1 MSRIKLKYVHQF
13 VDHRNGAAKARYYF
27 RRPGFKR
34 VPLPG
39 LPGSPEFMDVYT
51 LALAGKQGAPLLGAS
66 RTKPGSMAA
75 LIALYLASPKF
86 LAKAPGTQAA
96 YRYTLERIRIEHGD
110 KHVAD
115 LERGH
120 IEAML
125 ARKVRTPTAANFWLS
140 RIKVL
145 MSLAVKHGMRSDN
158 PAADIDRIEVRS
170 EGFHT
175 WTEGEIA
182 RYETRHPIGSRAR
195 LALALLLYTAQRRSD
210 VVRMGR
216 KHVRGDIVDVRQ
228 QKTGKLIP
236 VPLHPELACIL
247 AATPAAITPTFLMT
261 AFGKSFTAS
270 GFGKWFR
277 ERCNEA
283 GLPKE
288 CAAHGLRKAAC
299 RRLAEAG
306 CSANVIASISGHTSL
321 REVERYTRAA
331 DQERMARIGMAA
343 LANVGRT
350 GSGNGQ

>member
-1 MSRIKLKYVHQF
+1 MSNIKLKCIHQF
-13 VDHRNGAAKARYYF
+13 VDYRNGGAMARFYF
-27 RRPGFKR
+27 RRGGKR

-39 LPGSPEFMDVYT
+39 LPGSPEFMEAYGT
-51 LALAGKQGAPLLGAS
+51 ALAGKIEASTIGA
-66 RTKPGSMAA
+66 RHTKPGSMAA

-96 YRYTLERIRIEHGD
+96 YRYTLERMRVEHGD
-110 KHVAD
+110 KDVAD
-115 LERGH
+115 LERRH

-125 ARKVRTPTAANFWLS
+125 ARKLRTPTAANFWLS
-140 RIKVL
+140 RVNVL

-158 PAADIDRIEVRS
+158 PAADIERIEVRS

-175 WTEGEIA
+175 WTEAEIEQ
-182 RYETRHPIGSRAR
+182 YETRHPVGSRAR
-195 LALALLLYTAQRRSD
+195 LALALLLHTAQRRSD

-216 KHVRGDIVDVRQ
+216 KQVRGDVVDVRQ
-228 QKTGKLIP
+228 QKTGKLVPIP
-236 VPLHPELACIL
+236 MHPELARIL
-247 AATPAAITPTFLMT
+247 AATPPAITPTFLMT
-261 AFGKSFTAS
+261 AFGKPFTSA

-277 ERCNEA
+277 ERCDEA

-321 REVERYTRAA
+321 REVERYTKAA
-331 DQERMARIGMAA
+331 DQERMARMGMAA

-350 GSGNGQ
+350 RIGNGE